1 MAAADPRRWTV
12 AASSVTGR
20 VRPQNEDRCGTFENA
35 SGAQLFAV
43 ADGMGGH
50 RGGATASQLVL
61 DSLAE
66 AFTQAPEVTGEWLVE
81 AVQDANRQVYD
92 RASRA
97 PGLRGMGTTLVAVAV
112 DPAGQAWVAHVGDS
126 RAYRLHAAQLVPLTE
141 DHSVVAEMLRRGL
154 LTPEEAKVHPRR
166 NEILRSVGVAPS
178 VEVDVCALELNAG
191 DRLLLCSD
199 GLSGVVSDAELE
211 HLLADHAP
219 AETVE
224 RAIESAN
231 DRGGPDNIT
240 AVVVEVP
247 APTVPSRAGRS
258 VVALVCLLL
267 LVGAL
272 LQFASVLMGS

>member
-219 AETVE
+219 RRRSSARSKARTTAEAQTTSPRWWSRSRRQRCRLAPGGASSRSCVSCCS
-224 RAIESAN
+224 SA
-231 DRGGPDNIT
+231 RCCS
-240 AVVVEVP
+240 
-247 APTVPSRAGRS
+247 SRLS
-258 VVALVCLLL
+258 
-267 LVGAL
+267 
-272 LQFASVLMGS
+272 